1 MFKRIKQFLQR
12 KKKRELLNSLSFLE
26 RHSFS
31 SRYAN
36 EEKMPNEEGVWLGN
50 IKRKNKI
57 DFEIVDKNT
66 NVPIAFI
73 SSTKNLDERSGY
85 IAPTLLKTWKGTAV
99 VFDVSD
105 RTENLTAGTRK
116 RIFKNKV
123 LKFDPSKESTE
134 KYNFL
139 SEVRILTEN
148 EKEDV
153 RDISDSFSESYSIY
167 GKINPET
174 SKKEISDFI
183 YSSIFYNLYKSFLTD
198 PRTVDEKMIYFNS
211 NDFSENK
218 IVKFSKMVY
227 FSNVSMKEVHD
238 FIKELENSEN
248 PNEFFKNIAVEDVVE
263 KYGKDENIKNI
274 MKEWMENSE
283 KELKYSGLPYTK
295 NFMNYSNMK
304 KDKLKMII
312 NETLKCLEI
321 FEKESYSENTSKSS
335 FRINEII
342 NSNEPVTLY
351 FKTNPVDIVKAGPI
365 FKIFSKQFVRKAEEN
380 QERIRKELPEI
391 WEPKNGKYNILL
403 IFNEF
408 LSFGKF
414 EGIEKFIKKAKD
426 SEIKTFFNFCTHPE
440 DRIYEKG
447 FLENNFTCRI
457 TDTKPEIKNRE
468 YDKVEFRVGNKRVF
482 LDGQGSRTV
491 FPDEDMRF
499 PPQPLY
505 LKNIGWNVI
514 KLKEVLIEENEEL
527 KKLSEISEWK
537 LKNMKI
543 ALTIPLNP
551 PRDWN
556 QGDFL
561 L

>member
-105 RTENLTAGTRK
+105 RTENLTGGARK

-148 EKEDV
+148 EKDDV
-153 RDISDSFSESYSIY
+153 RDISDAFSESYSIF

-183 YSSIFYNLYKSFLTD
+183 YSVFFYNLYKSFLTE
-198 PRTVDEKMIYFNS
+198 PQTADEKMLYFNN
-211 NDFSENK
+211 NDFSKNK
-218 IVKFSKMVY
+218 VVEFSKMIYV
-227 FSNVSMKEVHD
+227 SNASMKEVYN
-238 FIKELENSEN
+238 FIKKLEANEN
-248 PNEFFKNIAVEDVVE
+248 PNEFFKNIVAENIVE

-274 MKEWMENSE
+274 VKEWIKNSE
-283 KELKYSGLPYTK
+283 KELKYNELPYMK
-295 NFMNYSNMK
+295 NFKNYSEMK
-304 KDKLKMII
+304 KDKLKTII

-321 FEKESYSENTSKSS
+321 FEKESYSENTVKSS

-342 NSNEPVTLY
+342 NSDKPVTLY
-351 FKTNPVDIVKAGPI
+351 LKINPADIVKAGPI
-365 FKIFSKQFVRKAEEN
+365 FKIFAKQFVRKVEEN
-380 QERIRKELPEI
+380 QERICKELPEI
-391 WEPKNGKYNILL
+391 WKPENGKYNILL

-414 EGIEKFIKKAKD
+414 EGIEKIIKKAKD
-426 SEIKTFFNFCTHPE
+426 SEIKTFFSFCANPE

-447 FLENNFTCRI
+447 FLENNFACRI

-468 YDKVEFRVGNKRVF
+468 YDKVEFRVGNKRIFF
-482 LDGQGSRTV
+482 LDGQGSRTI

-514 KLKEVLIEENEEL
+514 KLKEVSIEENEEL
-527 KKLSEISEWK
+527 KKLSEISE
-537 LKNMKI
+537 
-543 ALTIPLNP
+543 
-551 PRDWN
+551 
-556 QGDFL
+556 
-561 L
+561 

>member
-105 RTENLTAGTRK
+105 RTENLTGGARK

-123 LKFDPSKESTE
+123 LKFEPSKEDTE

-148 EKEDV
+148 EKDDI
-153 RDISDSFSESYSIY
+153 RDISDAFSESYSIF
-167 GKINPET
+167 GKINSET

-183 YSSIFYNLYKSFLTD
+183 YSVIFYNLYKSFLAD
-198 PRTVDEKMIYFNS
+198 PQAADEKMIYFNS

-218 IVKFSKMVY
+218 VVKFSKMVY
-227 FSNVSMKEVHD
+227 VSNASMKEVYD
-238 FIKELENSEN
+238 FIKELENEEN
-248 PNEFFKNIAVEDVVE
+248 PNEFFENVLTKNIIE
-263 KYGKDENIKNI
+263 KYGKDESIKNI
-274 MKEWMENSE
+274 MKEWIEKAE
-283 KELKYSGLPYTK
+283 KELKYNGFPYMK
-295 NFMNYSNMK
+295 NFKNYSEMK
-304 KDKLKMII
+304 KNKLKTII

-321 FEKESYSENTSKSS
+321 FEKESYLQNTARSS

-342 NSNEPVTLY
+342 NSEEPVTLY
-351 FKTNPVDIVKAGPI
+351 FKTNPVDIVKAGPL
-365 FKIFSKQFVRKAEEN
+365 FKIFAKQFLKKVEEN
-380 QERIRKELPEI
+380 KKRIRKEFPEI
-391 WEPKNGKYNILL
+391 REPENGKYNILL

-408 LSFGKF
+408 LSFGRF
-414 EGIEKFIKKAKD
+414 EGIEKFLKKAKD
-426 SEIKTFFNFCTHPE
+426 SEIKTFFSFCANPE
-440 DRIYEKG
+440 EKIYEKG

-457 TDTKPEIKNRE
+457 TDFKPEIKNKE

-482 LDGQGSRTV
+482 LDGQGSRTI

-514 KLKEVLIEENEEL
+514 KLKEVSIEENDEL
-527 KKLSEISEWK
+527 KKLSKISE
-537 LKNMKI
+537 
-543 ALTIPLNP
+543 
-551 PRDWN
+551 
-556 QGDFL
+556 
-561 L
+561 

>member
-1 MFKRIKQFLQR
+1 MFKRIKEFFWKR
-12 KKKRELLNSLSFLE
+12 KKRELLNSLSFAE
-26 RHSFS
+26 RYSFS
-31 SRYAN
+31 SRFAN

-50 IKRKNKI
+50 IKRKNKP
-57 DFEIVDKNT
+57 DFEIVDGNT

-73 SSTKNLDERSGY
+73 GSTKNLDERSEY
-85 IAPTLLKTWKGTAV
+85 IVPTLLKTWKGTAV

-105 RTENLTAGTRK
+105 RAENLTAGTRK

-153 RDISDSFSESYSIY
+153 RDISDAFSESYSIY

-174 SKKEISDFI
+174 SKEEISDFI
-183 YSSIFYNLYKSFLTD
+183 YSVIFYNLYKSFLTD
-198 PRTVDEKMIYFNS
+198 PQTADEKMIYFNS

-218 IVKFSKMVY
+218 VVKFSKMVY
-227 FSNVSMKEVHD
+227 FSNVSMKEVYD
-238 FIKELENSEN
+238 FIKELGNSEN
-248 PNEFFKNIAVEDVVE
+248 PNEFFKSIAAEDIVE
-263 KYGKDENIKNI
+263 KYGKDENIRNI
-274 MKEWMENSE
+274 VKEWMENSE
-283 KELKYSGLPYTK
+283 KELKYSGLPYIK

-447 FLENNFTCRI
+447 FLENNFACRI
-457 TDTKPEIKNRE
+457 TDTKPEIKNKE
-468 YDKVEFRVGNKRVF
+468 YDKVEFWVGNKRVF
-482 LDGQGSRTV
+482 LDGQGSRTI

-514 KLKEVLIEENEEL
+514 KLKEVSIEENEEL
-527 KKLSEISEWK
+527 KKLSEISE
-537 LKNMKI
+537 
-543 ALTIPLNP
+543 
-551 PRDWN
+551 
-556 QGDFL
+556 
-561 L
+561 